1 MTDKEV
7 IWNSLHGVEGDSDKG
22 PEKELVE
29 AIDIDGFTCLD
40 LGFNYGWWSWLFLKH
55 IGKKGK
61 VYAWE
66 PNKFLYENYLA
77 KWPFKNLVGY
87 NYGLSDKTGLQEYYV
102 HGLTGGLSGNNSL
115 EKDSGINEPIEIQKV
130 PTKTLDDWWVENN
143 KPGINFI
150 KIDCEGHDYKILL
163 GGKEMIKST
172 KPKFIVIEQKDQ
184 NVSDFMLE
192 RNYVDNHEYSDIGVK
207 DSIWKLQS

>member
-1 MTDKEV
+1 M
-7 IWNSLHGVEGDSDKG
+7 
-22 PEKELVE
+22 
-29 AIDIDGFTCLD
+29 
-40 LGFNYGWWSWLFLKH
+40 
-55 IGKKGK
+55 
-61 VYAWE
+61 
-66 PNKFLYENYLA
+66 
-77 KWPFKNLVGY
+77 
-87 NYGLSDKTGLQEYYV
+87 
-102 HGLTGGLSGNNSL
+102 LTGGLSGNNSL